1 MSTPA
6 APSSTP
12 PAAGKFLL
20 IGVAGLAATALGLV
34 ISGAQ
39 NVAYSY
45 LVGFSFWAAIAIGMM
60 MLILI
65 HHVFD
70 ANWSVLIRR
79 QFEHGLS
86 AFKWLALLFL
96 PLWLASVF
104 YQSDLIWPWMNLD
117 HVMHGGHTVGQD
129 VLYTKKASFLNLNMF
144 TGMTA
149 AFFVIWM
156 WLSARLRK
164 ASFSQDADGDL
175 KWTHMN
181 RKTAAFGIPLLALSL
196 SFAAIYWIK
205 SLEYHWYS
213 TMYGVWFFANCVRG
227 ALSCGVLIMIWL
239 IARGDY
245 RGIVN
250 KNHFYSIGLLV
261 FAFTVFW
268 AYVTF
273 SQYFLIWNA
282 NVPEETFW
290 YNLREIYADGT
301 PSQWKY
307 VGFFILFGHFLA
319 PFLYLLSYKHKVTPA
334 YIRPAAIWIL
344 GVILVD
350 LCYNILPALKDAH
363 GDPLPFLSLN
373 LLWVLTSVVGVGGIC
388 IWSYL
393 KSFPTTKLFP
403 IRDPRIGEC
412 LTYHE

>member
-250 KNHFYSIGLLV
+250 KNHFYSI
-261 FAFTVFW
+261 F
-268 AYVTF
+268 Y
-273 SQYFLIWNA
+273 S
-282 NVPEETFW
+282 
-290 YNLREIYADGT
+290 
-301 PSQWKY
+301 
-307 VGFFILFGHFLA
+307 
-319 PFLYLLSYKHKVTPA
+319 
-334 YIRPAAIWIL
+334 
-344 GVILVD
+344 
-350 LCYNILPALKDAH
+350 KDS
-363 GDPLPFLSLN
+363 FLS
-373 LLWVLTSVVGVGGIC
+373 
-388 IWSYL
+388 
-393 KSFPTTKLFP
+393 
-403 IRDPRIGEC
+403 
-412 LTYHE
+412 

>member
-12 PAAGKFLL
+12 PAAGKFLV

-34 ISGAQ
+34 VSGAQ

-45 LVGFSFWAAIAIGMM
+45 LVGFTFWAAITIGMM

-79 QFEHGLS
+79 QFEHGIS

-96 PLWLASVF
+96 PLWLASMF
-104 YQSDLIWPWMNLD
+104 YQSDLIWPWMNLN
-117 HVMHGGHTVGQD
+117 HVMHGAHTVGQD
-129 VLYTKKASFLNLNMF
+129 VLYTKKASFLNMNMF

-149 AFFVIWM
+149 AFFVIWI
-156 WLSARLRK
+156 WLAARLRK
-164 ASFSQDADGDL
+164 ASFNQDADGDL
-175 KWTHMN
+175 KWTSMN

-205 SLEYHWYS
+205 SLEYHWFS

-290 YNLREIYADGT
+290 YNLREIHADGT

-307 VGFFILFGHFLA
+307 VGLFILFGHFFA